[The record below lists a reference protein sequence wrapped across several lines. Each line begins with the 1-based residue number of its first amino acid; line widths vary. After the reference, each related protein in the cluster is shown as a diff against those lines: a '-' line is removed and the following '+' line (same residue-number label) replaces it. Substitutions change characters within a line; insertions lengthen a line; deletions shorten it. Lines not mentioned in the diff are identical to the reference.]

1 MGWFF
6 GSQQLVIYLISKE
19 TTMPATLST
28 SENFAQI
35 NLVGEFDFASQ
46 DELKQMFEK
55 ALSVSAQAI
64 QINMQNTVFI
74 DSSVIRLILRFH
86 DTARKNKKSLVIT
99 NCNERIYE
107 IFTIGGF
114 DRVVDIQ

>member
-1 MGWFF
+1 
-6 GSQQLVIYLISKE
+6 
-19 TTMPATLST
+19 MPATIST
-28 SENFAQI
+28 SGNIARI
-35 NLVGEFDFASQ
+35 NLAGEFDFSSQ

-64 QINMQNTVFI
+64 QIDMQNTDFI
-74 DSSVIRLILRFH
+74 DSSVIRLILKFH
-86 DTARKNKKSLVIT
+86 DTVRKNKKSLVIT

-114 DRVVDIQ
+114 DQVVDIQ